1 MCGIFGF
8 IGNRAA
14 APLLVD
20 GLRRLEYRG
29 YDSSGI
35 VVKNGNLQVHKKI
48 GKVSEL
54 SKILPNHIE
63 GDAGIAHTRWAT
75 HGGVTDENAHPHLS
89 QKGDIAIVHN
99 GIIDNARGLRKRLI
113 ERGFNLE
120 SETDSE
126 ALVHMIS
133 IGINSGQSPLES
145 VRQTLNRVTGTWGLC
160 VLFKEHDMIVCARNG
175 SPLIIGKGEGE
186 SFISSDPHAL
196 TQHTQ
201 SFYLLED
208 GDMAVVT
215 RDGIEISRL
224 EGGASSTALTIL
236 EDEWGEADMAGFPH
250 YMLKEI
256 HEQPEA
262 LRRCITGR
270 LDMANGSAKL
280 EGLRLNPIRLR
291 TVPHVR
297 LIGCGTALN
306 ATKIGQL
313 AIESLA
319 RIPAVAHVAS
329 EFRYN
334 DPVINP
340 NAIHFAVS
348 QSGET
353 ADTLSAVKEIQLKGG
368 DVHGIVNVVGSTIA
382 RTCGQGVYIHSGP
395 EQAVASTKAFTN
407 MVASLLLFAIR
418 IGRTRNFS
426 REKGQSIIEE
436 FQRIPDLIEKYLQDP
451 GPIDE
456 AVELVKGAKS
466 VLFLGRGL
474 SAPVASEGALKLMEV
489 AYIPC
494 LAYPAGEMKHGPIA
508 LLEEGSPVVVILP
521 NDKHREK
528 TIASM
533 HECRARGAKIILI
546 HEEGDLEAVEE
557 ADISIPV
564 PSCSYILTP
573 LLTVIPTQLIAYRTA
588 LALGCDVDR
597 PRNLAKSVTVE

>member
-63 GDAGIAHTRWAT
+63 GDVGIAHTRWAT

-89 QKGDIAIVHN
+89 QNGDIALVHN

-113 ERGFNLE
+113 EHGFNLE

-133 IGINSGQSPLES
+133 IGIDSGQSPLES

-160 VLFKEHDMIVCARNG
+160 VLFKDYDMIVCARNG

-186 SFISSDPHAL
+186 SFVSSDPHAL

-262 LRRCITGR
+262 LRG
-270 LDMANGSAKL
+270 
-280 EGLRLNPIRLR
+280 
-291 TVPHVR
+291 
-297 LIGCGTALN
+297 
-306 ATKIGQL
+306 
-313 AIESLA
+313 
-319 RIPAVAHVAS
+319 
-329 EFRYN
+329 
-334 DPVINP
+334 
-340 NAIHFAVS
+340 VS
-348 QSGET
+348 QGVWT
-353 ADTLSAVKEIQLKGG
+353 WQM
-368 DVHGIVNVVGSTIA
+368 VV
-382 RTCGQGVYIHSGP
+382 QNWEVY
-395 EQAVASTKAFTN
+395 V
-407 MVASLLLFAIR
+407 
-418 IGRTRNFS
+418 
-426 REKGQSIIEE
+426 
-436 FQRIPDLIEKYLQDP
+436 
-451 GPIDE
+451 
-456 AVELVKGAKS
+456 
-466 VLFLGRGL
+466 
-474 SAPVASEGALKLMEV
+474 
-489 AYIPC
+489 
-494 LAYPAGEMKHGPIA
+494 
-508 LLEEGSPVVVILP
+508 
-521 NDKHREK
+521 
-528 TIASM
+528 
-533 HECRARGAKIILI
+533 
-546 HEEGDLEAVEE
+546 
-557 ADISIPV
+557 
-564 PSCSYILTP
+564 
-573 LLTVIPTQLIAYRTA
+573 
-588 LALGCDVDR
+588 
-597 PRNLAKSVTVE
+597 

>member
-8 IGNRAA
+8 VGNRSA
-14 APLLVD
+14 APLLIE

-29 YDSSGI
+29 YDSTGL
-35 VVKNGNLQVHKKI
+35 VVRNGSLQMFKKV

-54 SKILPNHIE
+54 TKILPNHIE
-63 GDAGIAHTRWAT
+63 GKMGIAHTRWAT
-75 HGGVTDENAHPHLS
+75 HGPVTDSNAHPHMNMDES
-89 QKGDIAIVHN
+89 IALVHN
-99 GIIDNARGLRKRLI
+99 GIIDNAKSLRNRL
-113 ERGFNLE
+113 ESKGVELT

-126 ALVHMIS
+126 VLVHMIT
-133 IGINSGQSPLES
+133 IGLNSGQEPLEA
-145 VRQTLNRVTGTWGLC
+145 VRQTLMRVTGTWGLC
-160 VLFKEHDMIVCARNG
+160 VLFKEYNQIICARNG
-175 SPLIIGKGEGE
+175 SPLIIGQGVGE
-186 SFISSDPHAL
+186 SFVSSDPHAL
-196 TQHTQ
+196 SQHTQ
-201 SFYLLED
+201 NIFFLED
-208 GDMAVVT
+208 GDMAIVSS
-215 RDGIEISRL
+215 DGIDISRL
-224 EGGASSTALTIL
+224 EGGSSTTSMTIL
-236 EDEWGEADMAGFPH
+236 EDEWGEADMAGYPNF
-250 YMLKEI
+250 MLKEI

-262 LRRCITGR
+262 LRRCISGR
-270 LDMANGSAKL
+270 LDKSNGSAKL
-280 EGLRLNPIRLR
+280 GGLKLEPVRLR
-291 TVPHVR
+291 NSPHVR

-306 ATKIGQL
+306 ACRIGQL

-319 RIPAVAHVAS
+319 RIPAVAHVSS

-353 ADTLSAVKEIQLKGG
+353 ADTISAVKEIQLKGG
-368 DVHGIVNVVGSTIA
+368 DAHGIINVVGSSIA
-382 RTCGQGVYIHSGP
+382 RLCGQGVYIHSGP

-418 IGRTRNFS
+418 IGRTRSFS
-426 REKGQSIIEE
+426 RERGRNIIENFE
-436 FQRIPDLIEKYLQDP
+436 RIPQLMETYLSNQ

-456 AVELVKGAKS
+456 AVELVKNAKS
-466 VLFLGRGL
+466 ILYLGRGL
-474 SAPVASEGALKLMEV
+474 SAPVASEGALKMLEL

-508 LLEEGSPVVVILP
+508 LLEEGSPVIVIAP

-533 HECRARGAKIILI
+533 HECKARGAKIILI
-546 HEEGDLEAVEE
+546 HEDGDSISEE
-557 ADISIPV
+557 ADISIAIPACD
-564 PSCSYILTP
+564 SLLSP
-573 LLTVIPTQLIAYRTA
+573 LLSVIPTQLIAYKTA